1 MIEIVK
7 DKVNE
12 SIVRD
17 EIVIEQSIPI
27 PTTFTQIPVKQS
39 IAKKRSLIDQIKDKL
54 EDQDFNQKV
63 AVAITVVLEMY
74 RVLVSS
80 FLVLFVP
87 QKCGDHVCS
96 LSENMVLENHLY
108 SAGLVFNFI
117 TMASFLAMYTLE
129 VKRENKL
136 ITYLEVNKSV
146 PSDNNSVA
154 KVLEG
159 LSADKRDSIW
169 TLDKYYQYSGL
180 ASIGL
185 FSINT
190 ILSGFVVYTYY
201 LDSQTTSTYITNILF
216 MLTKMA
222 DVYSTVNT
230 EKNIFYSAY
239 MKGKVQYNDVDP
251 DKVLLSQNKVLLSQN
266 KVLLSQNKVL
276 LLQDKIEDNVII
288 DIKIEETGIDN
299 VIEETGI
306 DNVIEETG
314 IDNVIEEVDNVVE
327 DSNSKIIVTVYDISS
342 NPSSSNDLQNL
353 DSLV

>member
-1 MIEIVK
+1 MMIETVK
-7 DKVNE
+7 DE
-12 SIVRD
+12 IRD
-17 EIVIEQSIPI
+17 EIVIEKSVPVSIP
-27 PTTFTQIPVKQS
+27 TFTQIPVKQS

-129 VKRENKL
+129 VKRENRL

-146 PSDNNSVA
+146 ASDNSSVA

-169 TLDKYYQYSGL
+169 ALDKYYQYSGL

-190 ILSGFVVYTYY
+190 ILSGFVVYNYY
-201 LDSQTTSTYITNILF
+201 LDTQTTSTYITNILF

-251 DKVLLSQNKVLLSQN
+251 DKVLL
-266 KVLLSQNKVL
+266 
-276 LLQDKIEDNVII
+276 LQDKIEDNVIEEIKDNVII
-288 DIKIEETGIDN
+288 DIKIEEDNNVIDN
-299 VIEETGI
+299 VIEE
-306 DNVIEETG
+306 E
-314 IDNVIEEVDNVVE
+314 
-327 DSNSKIIVTVYDISS
+327 SNKIIVTVYDISS

-353 DSLV
+353 DSKV

>member
-1 MIEIVK
+1 MMIETVK
-7 DKVNE
+7 DE
-12 SIVRD
+12 IRD
-17 EIVIEQSIPI
+17 EIVIEKSIPI
-27 PTTFTQIPVKQS
+27 PTFTQIPVKQS
-39 IAKKRSLIDQIKDKL
+39 IAKKRSLIDHIKDKL

-117 TMASFLAMYTLE
+117 TMASFLAMYTFE
-129 VKRENKL
+129 VKRENRL

-159 LSADKRDSIW
+159 LSPDKRDSIW
-169 TLDKYYQYSGL
+169 ALDKYYQYAGL

-266 KVLLSQNKVL
+266 KVLL
-276 LLQDKIEDNVII
+276 LQDKKEDNVIEEIKDNVII

-299 VIEETGI
+299 VIEEI
-306 DNVIEETG
+306 AIVEE
-314 IDNVIEEVDNVVE
+314 
-327 DSNSKIIVTVYDISS
+327 SNNKIIVTVYDISS

-353 DSLV
+353 DSQV